1 MGERKEKNGVTTNTF
16 TLVQSDQPSQM
27 WLISI
32 TQLLGSFSTSV
43 ADAAHLMLTTDA
55 SPKKKKNQTNEECLN
70 QSLKVEPQLET
81 VLLVLTVFTIYSLE
95 SEAQKLVK
103 ATAG

>member
-1 MGERKEKNGVTTNTF
+1 
-16 TLVQSDQPSQM
+16 M
-27 WLISI
+27 WLISN
-32 TQLLGSFSTSV
+32 TQLLGSVSTSV

-55 SPKKKKNQTNEECLN
+55 SPKKKNNNQTNEECLN

-81 VLLVLTVFTIYSLE
+81 VLLLLTVFTIYSLE